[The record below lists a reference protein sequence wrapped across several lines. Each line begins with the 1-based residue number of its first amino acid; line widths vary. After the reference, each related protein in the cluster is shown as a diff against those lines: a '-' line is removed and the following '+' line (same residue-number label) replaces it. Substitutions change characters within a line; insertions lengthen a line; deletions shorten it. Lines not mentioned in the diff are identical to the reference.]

1 MTWYPLLFALGA
13 CLGSFVNLVSL
24 RLPALLDGQF
34 INGDRADV
42 PGLLR
47 PGSRCTACLTPLRFY
62 QNIPIASFIFLSGR
76 CGFCTTRISPRYP
89 VIEVIAALSAVML
102 GVVYEPDWQ
111 LAAVMLFACALLTLS
126 LIDMDHQVLPDLL
139 VLPLLWTGLLFNSL
153 SLFVDL
159 HSAVFGAVAGYLA
172 LWLSCQAHH
181 ILTGRAGMGHGDY
194 QIVRRDWRLA
204 RCTDAAGRA
213 RTGMYLLFVI
223 FGVPQ
228 VFSWSGY
235 AGPCMFW
242 PLPVTGCACN
252 DVDVAVVVSFARALH
267 DDTLNFFWRVR
278 RRCTSWTT
286 NLQKP
291 SWRNRSRLM
300 SLQKNWPESY
310 WSRFGSK
317 KILCVVV
324 SYSGSKE

>member
-24 RLPALLDGQF
+24 RLPALLDGQLA
-34 INGDRADV
+34 NGDRADV

-47 PGSRCTACLTPLRFY
+47 PGSRCTACLTPLRFH

-76 CGFCTTRISPRYP
+76 CGFCTARISPRYP
-89 VIEVIAALSAVML
+89 VIELIAAVTAVML

-111 LAAVMLFACALLTLS
+111 LAAVMLFVCALLTLS

-159 HSAVFGAVAGYLA
+159 HSGCIWRRCRVSGAVVVLPGASYPDGQGGYGS
-172 LWLSCQAHH
+172 W
-181 ILTGRAGMGHGDY
+181 RF

-204 RCTDAAGRA
+204 RYTDAAGRA
-213 RTGMYLLFVI
+213 CVGMYLLFVI
-223 FGVPQ
+223 FSVPQ

-235 AGPCMFW
+235 AGS
-242 PLPVTGCACN
+242 LY
-252 DVDVAVVVSFARALH
+252 VSAPFCRWL
-267 DDTLNFFWRVR
+267 
-278 RRCTSWTT
+278 
-286 NLQKP
+286 
-291 SWRNRSRLM
+291 RL
-300 SLQKNWPESY
+300 
-310 WSRFGSK
+310 
-317 KILCVVV
+317 
-324 SYSGSKE
+324 